1 MELGVVA
8 AVLGAAFLH
17 AFWNFVV
24 RRTGDKALG
33 MASVMIGHVPLAVLA
48 LLWMGLPPLASAPY
62 VLMSAV
68 LHVGYSVFLLH
79 AYRFGE
85 LSEIYPIARGASPIL
100 ITFGTVTF
108 LPDSLSLY
116 QMLGVLMIS
125 TAILAYGFAQ
135 FRKTTINSSGIVLA
149 LITSCFIAAYT
160 IVDGTG
166 TRVAQNAMIYFG
178 MTSICSAVVLVI
190 YFQRFHNGVIKR
202 VFTESWRVC
211 LVGGS
216 ASFIAYGIVLW
227 ACLSAPIALVSSL
240 RETSVLFAV
249 GLGPILLGE
258 RLTIFKICLTLAILA
273 GIIFLRLG

>member
-1 MELGVVA
+1 M
-8 AVLGAAFLH
+8 
-17 AFWNFVV
+17 
-24 RRTGDKALG
+24 
-33 MASVMIGHVPLAVLA
+33 LA
-48 LLWMGLPPLASAPY
+48 
-62 VLMSAV
+62 
-68 LHVGYSVFLLH
+68 
-79 AYRFGE
+79 
-85 LSEIYPIARGASPIL
+85 
-100 ITFGTVTF
+100 
-108 LPDSLSLY
+108 
-116 QMLGVLMIS
+116 VLMIS

-135 FRKTTINSSGIVLA
+135 FRKTTINSTGIVLA

-202 VFTESWRVC
+202 VITESWRVC

-249 GLGPILLGE
+249 GLGTILLGE
-258 RLTIFKICLTLAILA
+258 RLTIFKICLTLVILA

>member
-17 AFWNFVV
+17 AFWNFMA
-24 RRTGDKALG
+24 RRADDKALG
-33 MASVMIGHVPLAVLA
+33 VAAVTIGHVPLAVQA
-48 LLWMGLPPLASAPY
+48 LMWMGLPPLATAPY

-85 LSEIYPIARGASPIL
+85 LFEIYPIALGASPIL
-100 ITFGTVTF
+100 ITLGSVTF
-108 LPDSLSLY
+108 LQDSLTLY

-125 TAILAYGFAQ
+125 TAILAYEFAQ
-135 FRKTTINSSGIVLA
+135 FRKTTINSTGIALA
-149 LITSCFIAAYT
+149 LINSCFIAAYT

-178 MTSICSAVVLVI
+178 MTSMCSAVVLVI

-202 VFTESWRVC
+202 VFNESWQVC
-211 LVGGS
+211 LVGGC
-216 ASFIAYGIVLW
+216 ASFVAYGIVLW

-249 GLGPILLGE
+249 GLSTIFLGE
-258 RLTIFKICLTLAILA
+258 RLTIFKNCMTLVILA